1 MNLHGYC
8 LASHRPPSFWM
19 DPYDAL
25 YHKLQQNSGPANLS
39 VFAGLF
45 RVAHNAIKFLLK
57 IHCFNAV
64 QG

>member
-1 MNLHGYC
+1 
-8 LASHRPPSFWM
+8 M